1 VRGDLPRFRDAPI
14 KRNSIPDYHIIGWGA
29 RGTAVPKPSVNPFC
43 ADLRNPQSREVGMR
57 GALCQCVCQMTAE
70 SRAADKDAVVKVIV
84 NLINQDNP

>member
-1 VRGDLPRFRDAPI
+1 
-14 KRNSIPDYHIIGWGA
+14 
-29 RGTAVPKPSVNPFC
+29 
-43 ADLRNPQSREVGMR
+43 MR